1 MTVIIF
7 HRTNANS
14 CLCVQ
19 FVYTAEVP
27 FDAYAAF
34 MSAGSSGADR
44 DRDRDRGSG
53 STGNSGGID
62 EDQDRM
68 PRGGKYSGEYTNM
81 PPPPQQPQALTED
94 NEGHKLLKRMGWQEG
109 SGLGVEGGGI
119 VEPIQETVKKGKT
132 GIGSGP
138 GSAPSTEYSSYRQQ
152 LSSDYHSKIGSVNW
166 SGST

>member
-1 MTVIIF
+1 MCVF
-7 HRTNANS
+7 
-14 CLCVQ
+14 CLS
-19 FVYTAEVP
+19 AEVP

-44 DRDRDRGSG
+44 DRGSG
-53 STGNSGGID
+53 SAGSSGGMD
-62 EDQDRM
+62 EDPDRM

-132 GIGSGP
+132 GIGSGT
-138 GSAPSTEYSSYRQQ
+138 GTVPSTEYSSYRQQ
-152 LSSDYHSKIGSVNW
+152 LSSEYHSRAGPDHW
-166 SGST
+166 SGSST